1 MEQLNKV
8 ELIGI
13 VGSVYVKDFGNM
25 SCVNFS
31 VATNEETGKHLKINI
46 LQNQAV
52 ASPWST
58 YLSKGKKHR
67 PRAGPQTMPP

>member
-1 MEQLNKV
+1 MNTMEQLNKV

-31 VATNEETGKHLKINI
+31 VATNEEIGKHLIINI
-46 LQNQAV
+46 LQNQAM
-52 ASPWST
+52 ASPWAVS
-58 YLSKGKKHR
+58 GVR
-67 PRAGPQTMPP
+67 I